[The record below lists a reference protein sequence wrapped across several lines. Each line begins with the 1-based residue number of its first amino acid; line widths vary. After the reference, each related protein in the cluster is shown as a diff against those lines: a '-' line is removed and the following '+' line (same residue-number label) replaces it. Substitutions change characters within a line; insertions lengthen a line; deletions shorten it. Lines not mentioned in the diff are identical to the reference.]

1 MHQESLVTGSSLG
14 VSLRRKDGADKTTGK
29 TRYTDDFV
37 LPGTLHAA
45 VVPSRTAHGLISVI
59 HDEEARAMPGVRG
72 VFSGRDF
79 PVLVGLY
86 MGDKPALAV
95 DRVRYYGEPV
105 VAVVADD
112 ERTARAAAATIR
124 VEYEALPVLRSPREA
139 IRPEAA
145 LIHPEMESYVHIPA
159 ILPEPGTNIAHHT
172 RIRKGDVEAAFAA
185 AEVVVEGEF
194 GFPPRDHTAM
204 EPRAAQAEIRSDGQ
218 VVIRS
223 STQSP
228 YGVRTIM
235 SRVFGIPPGR
245 LTIQVA
251 EVGGGFGGKA
261 GIQLEPLAY
270 LLSRAVGGRPVRLV
284 NTRELDMVS
293 SPGGPGLE
301 ARVKLGAKRDG
312 TLMAAEVEFLFD
324 SGGYADYAV
333 NVSRAAGYA
342 STGPYRIPN
351 VKTDSYCVY
360 TNHPFATAY
369 RGFGHIEM
377 GYAVERAMDLLAEKL
392 AMDPLDLRR
401 RNAILP
407 GDTTPSQNVLD
418 PNTGNLRECID
429 RVARHLE
436 WNEGAYRDLDEPPA
450 AGGLPGGDRVRAKGV
465 SCYWK
470 APAIPTFTDAGALV
484 TFNDDGSV
492 NLVSGAVEMGQGI
505 YTALAQIVAERLRI
519 DPDRVHVV
527 QEVMTDR
534 GTHDWTSAASRTLF
548 MVGRAAIAAVDDA
561 IQQIKQV
568 ASAPLRAPQEDLE
581 VAGGRVYLRDDP
593 EVGLDLE
600 EVVLGYVYPDGN
612 AIGGPVI
619 GRGKYIAR
627 HLSHIDPETGEG
639 RPGLEWTLG
648 AIGVEVELNRR
659 DGTFR
664 VLRSVCS
671 MDVGKVINPALARG
685 QVVGAMAMGVGYT
698 TREGFLFDSGERVL
712 NHKLRDYKL
721 MRYGEEPEYIVDFV
735 ETPQR
740 DGPYNARGLGEQGI
754 IGMPG
759 ALASAF
765 SRAAG
770 VQLTRLPIT
779 PEYLW
784 SRMRA
789 AGRQSAGHR
798 NSGHQSAGP
807 REAKG

>member
-1 MHQESLVTGSSLG
+1 MQQQTHQEKRITRLG
-14 VSLRRKDGADKTTGK
+14 VSIQRKDGPDKTTGR
-29 TRYTDDFV
+29 TRYTDDMI
-37 LPGTLHAA
+37 LPGMLHAA
-45 VVPSRTAHGLISVI
+45 IVGSRTAHGMIRTI
-59 HDEEARAMPGVRG
+59 HDREARAMAGVRG
-72 VFSGRDF
+72 VFTGRDF
-79 PVLVGLY
+79 PTLVGLY
-86 MGDKPALAV
+86 LGDKPALAV
-95 DRVRYYGEPV
+95 DRVRYFGEPL

-124 VEYEALPVLRSPREA
+124 VEFEELPVLHNPREA
-139 IRPEAA
+139 IRPDAP
-145 LIHPEMESYVHIPA
+145 LIHPDMESYVHIPA

-172 RIRKGDVEAAFAA
+172 RIRKGDSDAVFAA
-185 AEVVVEGEF
+185 AAGDGTEFVLVEGEF
-194 GFPPRDHTAM
+194 GFPPRDHAAM
-204 EPRAAQAEIRSDGQ
+204 EPRVAIAEIKSDGQ

-251 EVGGGFGGKA
+251 EIGGGFGGKA

-270 LLSRAVGGRPVRLV
+270 LLSRALGGRPVRV
-284 NTRELDMVS
+284 ANTREQDMVG

-301 ARVKLGAKRDG
+301 ARVKLASKRDG
-312 TLMAAEVEFLFD
+312 TLLAAEVEFLFD

-351 VKTDSYCVY
+351 VRTDSYCVY

-377 GYAVERAMDLLAEKL
+377 GYAVERALDLLAEKL
-392 AMDPLDLRR
+392 EMDPLELRR

-407 GDTTPSQNVLD
+407 GDTTPSRNVLD

-436 WNEGAYRDLDEPPA
+436 WEKGTFQGPDES
-450 AGGLPGGDRVRAKGV
+450 LSGGDRVRAKGI

-505 YTALAQIVAERLRI
+505 YTALAQIVAERLYI
-519 DPDRVHVV
+519 SPDQVHVV

-561 IQQIKQV
+561 VTQIKQV
-568 ASAPLRAPQEDLE
+568 ASAPLRAPEEDLE
-581 VAGGRVYLRDDP
+581 VAGGRVFLRDDP
-593 EVGLDLE
+593 GHGLDLS
-600 EVVLGYVYPDGN
+600 EVVLGYVYPNGN

-627 HLSHIDPETGEG
+627 HLSNIDPETGEG

-648 AIGVEVELNRR
+648 AIGVEVEVDRR
-659 DGTFR
+659 DGSFR

-698 TREGFLFDSGERVL
+698 TREAFHFDNAGRVL
-712 NHKLRDYKL
+712 NFRLRDYKL
-721 MRYGEEPEYIVDFV
+721 LRYGEEPEYIVDFV

-754 IGMPG
+754 IGLPG

-765 SRAAG
+765 SRAVG
-770 VQLTRLPIT
+770 VQLARMPIT

-784 SRMRA
+784 EQMR
-789 AGRQSAGHR
+789 
-798 NSGHQSAGP
+798 
-807 REAKG
+807 REKEKGAS